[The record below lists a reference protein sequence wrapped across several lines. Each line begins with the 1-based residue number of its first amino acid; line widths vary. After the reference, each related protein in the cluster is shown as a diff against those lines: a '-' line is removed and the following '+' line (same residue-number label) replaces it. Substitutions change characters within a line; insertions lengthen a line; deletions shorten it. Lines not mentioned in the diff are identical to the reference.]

1 MSVNKLTQNDGKSLP
16 YKTKYHTTIE
26 NCQMMVDLFKKGI
39 KMLTDISCPY
49 NEITI
54 WTFYMAMAINR
65 LHESY
70 RYLQLDDPEKMLHLT
85 KQVIHLLVFLN
96 RESASRLLY
105 LLLHNMC
112 PMYAYDRAL
121 YNT

>member
-1 MSVNKLTQNDGKSLP
+1 MLILCAISSDFWFSFISLYITSRSARAFRTHTQNDGKSLP

-65 LHESY
+65 L
-70 RYLQLDDPEKMLHLT
+70 Q
-85 KQVIHLLVFLN
+85 
-96 RESASRLLY
+96 
-105 LLLHNMC
+105 
-112 PMYAYDRAL
+112 
-121 YNT
+121 